1 MVEPP
6 KKQPPVVAEKTM
18 DGGADLEPGEPGDA
32 AAFSYTEQSIRKA
45 FVRKVYAIL
54 MLQLVI
60 TLTAIFLF
68 VYEPNIN
75 SYFRKSPEN
84 WLIAVVI
91 AWCLGLALSIVL
103 VCCSRIR
110 RRWPVNM
117 ILLVRLFTI
126 CEGIVIGAMSSTK
139 RSEDVIIAVYICM
152 AVCLALTNFA
162 MQTEWDFTNCGRILI
177 TGLIVLVIFGIVAV
191 YIPGKVYDLVEAS
204 MGAILFSVYLVYNTQ
219 MAFGG
224 KQLATSPEEYVL
236 AANSIYVDILNIYI
250 FIVDLVRLSNI

>member
-1 MVEPP
+1 
-6 KKQPPVVAEKTM
+6 M
-18 DGGADLEPGEPGDA
+18 DDDADLEPGEPGDA

-45 FVRKVYAIL
+45 FVRKVYAIV

-75 SYFRKSPEN
+75 SYFLFGLSPFN
-84 WLIAVVI
+84 RSGVLQPHPTT
-91 AWCLGLALSIVL
+91 LAS
-103 VCCSRIR
+103 
-110 RRWPVNM
+110 
-117 ILLVRLFTI
+117 
-126 CEGIVIGAMSSTK
+126 K
-139 RSEDVIIAVYICM
+139 Y
-152 AVCLALTNFA
+152 
-162 MQTEWDFTNCGRILI
+162 DFTDGMGFYEFWKNPHYRFDRP
-177 TGLIVLVIFGIVAV
+177 LVIFGIVDV

-204 MGAILFSVYLVYNTQ
+204 MSAILFSVYLVYNTQ

-250 FIVDLVRLSNI
+250 YIVDLVRLSHI

>member
-1 MVEPP
+1 
-6 KKQPPVVAEKTM
+6 
-18 DGGADLEPGEPGDA
+18 
-32 AAFSYTEQSIRKA
+32 
-45 FVRKVYAIL
+45 
-54 MLQLVI
+54 
-60 TLTAIFLF
+60 
-68 VYEPNIN
+68 
-75 SYFRKSPEN
+75 
-84 WLIAVVI
+84 
-91 AWCLGLALSIVL
+91 
-103 VCCSRIR
+103 
-110 RRWPVNM
+110 M

-139 RSEDVIIAVYICM
+139 RVCIYIRVLAFGYIIVSTHQSTFVQFLQSEDVIIAVYICM

-162 MQTEWDFTNCGRILI
+162 MQTEWDFTNSGRILI

-250 FIVDLVRLSNI
+250 YIVDLVRLSNI

>member
-1 MVEPP
+1 
-6 KKQPPVVAEKTM
+6 
-18 DGGADLEPGEPGDA
+18 
-32 AAFSYTEQSIRKA
+32 
-45 FVRKVYAIL
+45 

-68 VYEPNIN
+68 VYESNIN
-75 SYFRKSPEN
+75 SYFRQSPEN

-139 RSEDVIIAVYICM
+139 RVYIHSSVTFGYIIVSTHQSTFVQFLQSEDVIIAVYICM

-191 YIPGKVYDLVEAS
+191 YIPGKVYDFVEAS

-236 AANSIYVDILNIYI
+236 AANSIYVEILNIYI
-250 FIVDLVRLSNI
+250 YIVDLVRLSHI

>member
-1 MVEPP
+1 
-6 KKQPPVVAEKTM
+6 
-18 DGGADLEPGEPGDA
+18 
-32 AAFSYTEQSIRKA
+32 
-45 FVRKVYAIL
+45 

-84 WLIAVVI
+84 WLIVVVI

-126 CEGIVIGAMSSTK
+126 CEGIVIAAMSSIK
-139 RSEDVIIAVYICM
+139 RVYKHSSVTFGYIIVSTHQSTFVQFLQSEDVIIAVYICM

-162 MQTEWDFTNCGRILI
+162 MQTEWDFTNCGTILF

-250 FIVDLVRLSNI
+250 YIVDLVRLSNI

>member
-1 MVEPP
+1 
-6 KKQPPVVAEKTM
+6 
-18 DGGADLEPGEPGDA
+18 
-32 AAFSYTEQSIRKA
+32 
-45 FVRKVYAIL
+45 

-68 VYEPNIN
+68 VYESNIN
-75 SYFRKSPEN
+75 SYFRQSPEN

-139 RSEDVIIAVYICM
+139 RVYIHSSVTFGYIIVSTHQSTFVQFLQSEDVIIAVYICM

-162 MQTEWDFTNCGRILI
+162 MQTEWDFTNSGRILI

-250 FIVDLVRLSNI
+250 YIVDLVRLSNI